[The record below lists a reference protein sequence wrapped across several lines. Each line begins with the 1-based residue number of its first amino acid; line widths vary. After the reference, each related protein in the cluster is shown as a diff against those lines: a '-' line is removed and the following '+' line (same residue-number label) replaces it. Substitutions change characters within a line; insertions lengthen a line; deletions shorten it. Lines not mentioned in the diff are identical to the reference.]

1 MKKQRLNERQ
11 IRWSLILSRYNFILK
26 FRPGSVNQKADILSR
41 REQDVPK
48 DQEATEGRLFQL
60 LKPEVLP
67 RKGTPLTISV
77 ARLSEELES
86 RGESEESE
94 SEIDPESEDESEKTP
109 EIDPLKA
116 YLSAASPFPGDP
128 ELTKLWKEAL

>member
-1 MKKQRLNERQ
+1 M
-11 IRWSLILSRYNFILK
+11 
-26 FRPGSVNQKADILSR
+26 
-41 REQDVPK
+41 
-48 DQEATEGRLFQL
+48 
-60 LKPEVLP
+60 
-67 RKGTPLTISV
+67 TISV

-94 SEIDPESEDESEKTP
+94 SEIDPESEDESEETP

-128 ELTKLWKEAL
+128 KLTKLWKEALQAEESKKKDSIYIGAFQALKKNEKRFPIRLSLKVSIAECDIDPRNRLRFRERIWVPDFEPLRTRII